1 MPKTTTI
8 PDGVHRCCRCGK
20 QLSDKES
27 YKSYSD
33 LFLEL
38 GRFPVCK
45 ECLNEIFDEYS
56 ARYSSQK
63 VGMQRL
69 CMAFDIYYNEALYET
84 CASDVTNVLGNYLKK
99 FNLSNYRN
107 KTFDDTLKEGFS
119 FGLEKGKKK
128 KKGQEEP
135 EIGDIADSEDIDR
148 WGEGLSLADYRELN
162 KHYKKLKKQNPN
174 CDSNQEIFIDELCY
188 IKMLQMRAVR
198 EFKTDDVARMSEQ
211 YRKTFEK
218 AGLKTVR
225 DASEAESF
233 SFGVGIEEIE
243 KHTPAEYYKNKNLY
257 KDFDNIGDYFTR
269 FVLRPILNQQFGT
282 TDRDHEF
289 YIVDDESEVD
299 DGGDI

>member
-20 QLSDKES
+20 PLNDKES

-33 LFLEL
+33 LLLEL

-84 CASDVTNVLGNYLKK
+84 CASDVANVLGNYLKK

-135 EIGDIADSEDIDR
+135 EIGDIAD
-148 WGEGLSLADYRELN
+148 
-162 KHYKKLKKQNPN
+162 
-174 CDSNQEIFIDELCY
+174 
-188 IKMLQMRAVR
+188 
-198 EFKTDDVARMSEQ
+198 
-211 YRKTFEK
+211 
-218 AGLKTVR
+218 
-225 DASEAESF
+225 
-233 SFGVGIEEIE
+233 
-243 KHTPAEYYKNKNLY
+243 
-257 KDFDNIGDYFTR
+257 
-269 FVLRPILNQQFGT
+269 
-282 TDRDHEF
+282 
-289 YIVDDESEVD
+289 
-299 DGGDI
+299 

>member
-1 MPKTTTI
+1 MPKTTMI
-8 PDGVHRCCRCGK
+8 PDGVQRCCHCGK
-20 QLSDKES
+20 TLNADKDF

-33 LFLEL
+33 LFIET

-84 CASDVTNVLGNYLKK
+84 CASDVSNVLGNYLKK

-135 EIGDIADSEDIDR
+135 EIGDIADSEDVER
-148 WGEGLSLADYRELN
+148 WGEGFSIADYRILN
-162 KHYKKLKKQNPN
+162 AHYKELKKYNPN
-174 CDSNQEIFIDELCY
+174 CDSNQEIFIIELCY
-188 IKMLQMRAVR
+188 SKMLQMRAAR
-198 EFKTDDVARMSEQ
+198 EGKTDDYGRMSEQ

-225 DASEAESF
+225 DASEVESF
-233 SFGVGIEEIE
+233 TIGVSIETIE
-243 KHTPAEYYKNKNLY
+243 RFTPAEYYKNKRKY
-257 KDFDNIGDYFTR
+257 ADFDGLGEYVDRHMRRPLDNLQNNKSERDY
-269 FVLRPILNQQFGT
+269 
-282 TDRDHEF
+282 EF
-289 YIVDDESEVD
+289 YIGDQDTE
-299 DGGDI
+299 DGNL

>member
-1 MPKTTTI
+1 MPKTTII

-20 QLSDKES
+20 PLNEKEF

-135 EIGDIADSEDIDR
+135 EIGDIADSEDIER
-148 WGEGLSLADYRELN
+148 WGEGFSLADYRELN

-174 CDSNQEIFIDELCY
+174 CDSNQEIFLDELCL
-188 IKMLQMRAVR
+188 IKMLQKKAAR
-198 EFKTDDVARMSEQ
+198 EFKADDVARMSEQ
-211 YRKTFEK
+211 YRKAFEK

-225 DASEAESF
+225 DTSEAENF
-233 SFGVGIEEIE
+233 TIGVSIETIE
-243 KHTPAEYYKNKNLY
+243 QFTPAEYYKNKGKY
-257 KDFDNIGDYFTR
+257 ADFDSLGEYILR
-269 FVLRPILNQQFGT
+269 HMLRPLRNLQHGSV
-282 TDRDHEF
+282 DRDHEF
-289 YIVDDESEVD
+289 YISDEE
-299 DGGDI
+299 DGDGDL